1 MDLNVITTDG
11 KFDARKARQLL
22 YEWTRENQVVGRSF
36 DLARHLGLSGEE
48 TYLLMAVHLLSAN
61 EGWQQRAMEEVNTK
75 IPTFRVQATQG
86 GPFVTEKKGW
96 GGLG

>member
-1 MDLNVITTDG
+1 MDLNTITSDG

-22 YEWTRENQVVGRSF
+22 YEWERDNSTVRRSS

-61 EGWQQRAMEEVNTK
+61 EGWQKRAMDEVNLK
-75 IPTFRVQATQG
+75 ISTFTVKATQD
-86 GPFVTEKKGW
+86 GPFVPEKMEW
-96 GGLG
+96 GKR